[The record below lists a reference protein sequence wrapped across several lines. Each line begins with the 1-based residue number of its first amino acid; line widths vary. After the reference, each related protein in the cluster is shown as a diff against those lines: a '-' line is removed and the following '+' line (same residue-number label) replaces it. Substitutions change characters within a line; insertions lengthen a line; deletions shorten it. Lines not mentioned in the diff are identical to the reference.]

1 MKKAILLRFT
11 AILLLVLA
19 AGGIFTCYCTGRNLL
34 DTNRASLFNTIH
46 VVDYFLDY
54 GGDLSTQLTRL
65 HEAALDGNS
74 RVTVIGADGTV
85 CADNEV
91 DRVETLENHLER
103 EEVREALE
111 TGTGYAARYSA
122 SMGRSMLYAAARS
135 ARGDYIIRLAVPYTG
150 ILDYMRRSFPALLA
164 GLLGI
169 FAISLVMAFRFADT
183 VITPLRGIC
192 TEMEKVKRNESPLSF
207 PKYRYRELNVIAE
220 TTLRMAEEIGEH
232 MESLER
238 EKGIRQ
244 EFFSNAS
251 HELKTPIT
259 SIRGYA
265 ELLNQ
270 GLVSDEAVQKD
281 FLARILRET
290 EHMTGLIDDI
300 LMISRL
306 ETKETEETFTTV
318 CMQSLL
324 VEVMESAEPIAAD
337 YGVTLHADCSP
348 VWVRAGARQLRE
360 LLMNLISN
368 GIKYN
373 HSGGNVWVEIAS
385 CSGGLAIRVR
395 DDGCGIGRT
404 EQERIFERFYR
415 VDKGRSRKMGGT
427 GLGLAIVRH
436 IVEFYGGDITLESVP
451 GEGSCFTVRL
461 PLVHDTGDRPADIS
475 APGAG

>member
-1 MKKAILLRFT
+1 MKRAILLRFT

-19 AGGIFTCYCTGRNLL
+19 AGGIFTCCCTGRNLL

-54 GGDLSTQLTRL
+54 GGDLQAQLDRL

-74 RVTVIGADGTV
+74 RVTIIGTDGTV
-85 CADNEV
+85 RADNEV
-91 DRVETLENHLER
+91 DRVEALENHLER
-103 EEVREALE
+103 KEVREALE

-135 ARGDYIIRLAVPYTG
+135 AKGDYIIRLAVPYTG
-150 ILDYMRRSFPALLA
+150 VTDYIRRIFPALLA
-164 GLLGI
+164 GLLVI
-169 FAISLVMAFRFADT
+169 FVISLVMASRFADT

-192 TEMEKVKRNESPLSF
+192 TEMEKMKRNETPLSF
-207 PKYRYRELNVIAE
+207 PQYRYQELNVIAE
-220 TTLRMAEEIGEH
+220 TTLKMAEEIREH
-232 MESLER
+232 VEKLER
-238 EKGIRQ
+238 EKKIRQ

-259 SIRGYA
+259 SVRGYA

-290 EHMTGLIDDI
+290 EHMTGLINDI

-306 ETKETEETFTTV
+306 ETKEAEETFVTI

-324 VEVMESAEPIAAD
+324 AEIMESAEPIAAD
-337 YGVTLHADCSP
+337 YGVTLHAACDP
-348 VWVRAGARQLRE
+348 LWVKAGARQLRE

-373 HSGGNVWVEIAS
+373 HAGGNVWVDIGS
-385 CSGGLAIRVR
+385 CESGLSIRVR
-395 DDGCGIGRT
+395 DDGCGIGQA

-427 GLGLAIVRH
+427 GLGLSIVKH
-436 IVEFYGGDITLESVP
+436 IVEFYGGNITLESAP
-451 GEGSCFTVRL
+451 GKGSCFAIRL
-461 PLVHDTGDRPADIS
+461 PLVHDSRPDIL
-475 APGAG
+475 